1 MRIVID
7 AMGSPAGSGGM
18 HLYARELVTAWADT
32 HPDDALTVIAGPWA
46 ADAFAAHANVSV
58 HVVPSVSATARA
70 WTQLVSSALVYRRS
84 RAEALLSLSPIAS
97 PLVPAARRTVVVHD
111 WRHESRPTEF
121 PLVQRLYR
129 RLWRWS
135 AGAAGT
141 TIAISE
147 KTAAET
153 RRRARPRHLVVV
165 ENGGDHP
172 RRWVAAP
179 TRDGGTNLVTYG
191 HLPNKRPEA
200 VIRAIAAMP
209 DLTLWVLGAHGSYRE
224 SLRELAASYRVA
236 HRVRLPGYVSDRS
249 YQRIVASA
257 SAIVLNSSDEGFG
270 LPVVEAAYFGIPVVV
285 ASDSGLAAIHGP
297 DVHVSDPDPQSIA
310 DAVTA
315 ALREAPRHP
324 RPVRPWALCAHETR
338 AAVDAALPR
347 TSRAPA
353 VAGSR
358 A

>member
-18 HLYARELVTAWADT
+18 NLYAREVVGAWAEA
-32 HPDDALTVIAGPWA
+32 HPGDGIIVVGGPWA
-46 ADAFAAHANVSV
+46 ADAFATHANVSV
-58 HVVPSVSATARA
+58 HVVPSVSPVARA
-70 WTQLVSSALVYRRS
+70 WTQLVSSAIVFRRS
-84 RAEALLSLSPIAS
+84 RADALLSLSPVAS
-97 PLVPAARRTVVVHD
+97 PLVPRARRAVVVHD
-111 WRHESRPTEF
+111 WRHENHPAEF

-135 AGAAGT
+135 AGSAGT
-141 TIAISE
+141 TVAISE

-153 RRRARPRHLVVV
+153 RDRVRPRRLVVV

-172 RRWVAAP
+172 RRWHTAP
-179 TRDGGTNLVTYG
+179 ASARGVNVVTYG

-200 VIRAIAAMP
+200 VIRAVAAMP
-209 DLTLWVLGAHGSYRE
+209 DVTLWVLGAVDEYRE
-224 SLRELAASYRVA
+224 SLRELAARYRVT

-257 SAIVLNSSDEGFG
+257 AALVLNSSDEGFG

-285 ASDSGLAAIHGP
+285 ASDSGLAAIHPGA
-297 DVHVSDPDPQSIA
+297 VHVSDPDPQSIA

-315 ALREAPRHP
+315 ALREEPRRP
-324 RPVRPWALCAHETR
+324 RRVRPWADCAREAR
-338 AAVDAALPR
+338 AAVEASLPR
-347 TSRAPA
+347 PSQVPA
-353 VAGSR
+353 IAGSR
-358 A
+358 R